1 MNPLDRIIA
10 AVSPET
16 ALKRECARR
25 TLHRIQNSGYGNYG
39 ASLTKKELKGWNSA
53 GGSATEDV
61 QENLSTLRVR
71 ARDLYMGAPIA
82 TGALKTYRTNV
93 VGSGL
98 TPKPVIDA
106 EALRITEEQAD
117 ALEKQISREFN
128 LWADSTACDAERMS
142 TFYELQQM
150 AFLNWLMSGDVFVLL
165 QTKERAGTPYQTCI
179 QLIEADRVCTPGNY
193 LDISS
198 DEKIVGGVEVN
209 DKGEVVAYHICK
221 RHPLSYRGTA
231 LDRENF
237 VRVEAY
243 GAVTGRRNV
252 LHVMSRER
260 IGARR
265 GVPILA
271 PVIEALKQLGRYTE
285 AELDAA
291 VVQGFQAMVIQ
302 QPIASAEVPLGE
314 VGEAGEESDAEFAQ
328 SQNKGEIKL
337 GPGAIVDLAPGEEMK
352 PFLPSRPNAT
362 FDGFVNA
369 IAKQIGTALEL
380 PHELLLKQF
389 TASYSASRAALLEA
403 WKSFD
408 QQRDWMTEKLCQPV
422 YEEWLSEAVA
432 LGRIDAPGFFA
443 DPMIRKAYCAAQWYG
458 PTQGQLDPVKEVEAA
473 ELRVRYGF
481 STRARE
487 AMELTGTDIRDNLIT
502 AKRENE
508 LMEEAGFNMEPMK
521 PIVTQEER
529 KDELT

>member
-25 TLHRIQNSGYGNYG
+25 ALHRIQNSGYGNYG
-39 ASLTKKELKGWNSA
+39 ASLTKKELKGWNYA

-106 EALRITEEQAD
+106 EALGITEEQAD
-117 ALEKQISREFN
+117 ALEKRISREFS

-142 TFYELQQM
+142 SFYELQQM

-165 QTKERAGTPYQTCI
+165 QTRERTGTPYQTCI
-179 QLIEADRVCTPGNY
+179 RLIEADRVCTPGDY

-198 DEKIVGGVEVN
+198 DEKIVGGVEFDEN
-209 DKGEVVAYHICK
+209 GEVIAYYICK
-221 RHPLSYRGTA
+221 RHPLSYRGIVP
-231 LDRENF
+231 DKDKF
-237 VRVEAY
+237 IRVEAY
-243 GAVTGRRNV
+243 GKLTGRRNI
-252 LHVMSRER
+252 LHVMTRER
-260 IGARR
+260 IGTRR

-271 PVIEALKQLGRYTE
+271 PVIEAMKQLGRYTE
-285 AELDAA
+285 AELAAA
-291 VVQGFQAMVIQ
+291 VVQGFQTMVIQ
-302 QPIASAEVPLGE
+302 KPLASAEVPIGE
-314 VGEAGEESDAEFAQ
+314 VGEDEDTFLQKQDE
-328 SQNKGEIKL
+328 GEIRL
-337 GPGAIVDLAPGEEMK
+337 GPASIVDLAPGEEMK
-352 PFLPSRPNAT
+352 PWLPSRPNAT
-362 FDGFVNA
+362 FDQFVNS
-369 IAKQIGTALEL
+369 ISKQIGTALEI

-408 QQRDWMTEKLCQPV
+408 QWRDWMTEKMCQPV

-443 DPMIRKAYCAAQWYG
+443 DPMIRKTYCNAQWYG

-473 ELRVRYGF
+473 ELRVRHGF

-487 AMELTGTDIRDNLIT
+487 AMEITGTDFRDNVMT

-508 LMEEAGFNMEPMK
+508 LMTEAGLKIEPIAIT
-521 PIVTQEER
+521 P
-529 KDELT
+529 DEPDTKGDRE

>member
-1 MNPLDRIIA
+1 MICNYIT
-10 AVSPET
+10 SPF
-16 ALKRECARR
+16 KF
-25 TLHRIQNSGYGNYG
+25 Q
-39 ASLTKKELKGWNSA
+39 
-53 GGSATEDV
+53 
-61 QENLSTLRVR
+61 QF
-71 ARDLYMGAPIA
+71 RD
-82 TGALKTYRTNV
+82 TT
-93 VGSGL
+93 
-98 TPKPVIDA
+98 
-106 EALRITEEQAD
+106 
-117 ALEKQISREFN
+117 
-128 LWADSTACDAERMS
+128 
-142 TFYELQQM
+142 
-150 AFLNWLMSGDVFVLL
+150 
-165 QTKERAGTPYQTCI
+165 
-179 QLIEADRVCTPGNY
+179 
-193 LDISS
+193 
-198 DEKIVGGVEVN
+198 
-209 DKGEVVAYHICK
+209 
-221 RHPLSYRGTA
+221 
-231 LDRENF
+231 
-237 VRVEAY
+237 
-243 GAVTGRRNV
+243 
-252 LHVMSRER
+252 HVMNRER

-291 VVQGFQAMVIQ
+291 VVQGFQAMIIQ
-302 QPIASAEVPLGE
+302 KPMESAEIPLGE
-314 VGEAGEESDAEFAQ
+314 VGDAGEDTDAEFAQ
-328 SQNKGEIKL
+328 SKNKGEIKL

-352 PFLPSRPNAT
+352 SFLPSRPNAT

-408 QQRDWMTEKLCQPV
+408 QQRDWMTEKMCQPV

-432 LGRIDAPGFFA
+432 LGRIDAPGFFV
-443 DPMIRKAYCAAQWYG
+443 DPIIRKAYCAAQWYG

-508 LMEEAGFNMEPMK
+508 LIKEAGFDMK
-521 PIVTQEER
+521 PIVKQEER
-529 KDELT
+529 KDEN